1 MVLII
6 KELSSVSLKPRTF
19 NEFIDY
25 TWDEIEGT
33 FVKENILGSGTQPN
47 NMEVSIDY
55 ILFLKFT
62 RKIFTYAKNNGYFEK
77 WIGITCNSY

>member
-1 MVLII
+1 MKNEEIGYICKKKLLTVLPMVLMI

-33 FVKENILGSGTQPN
+33 FVKKTFWVLVHNQTTWKFL
-47 NMEVSIDY
+47 SI
-55 ILFLKFT
+55 
-62 RKIFTYAKNNGYFEK
+62 IFY
-77 WIGITCNSY
+77 S